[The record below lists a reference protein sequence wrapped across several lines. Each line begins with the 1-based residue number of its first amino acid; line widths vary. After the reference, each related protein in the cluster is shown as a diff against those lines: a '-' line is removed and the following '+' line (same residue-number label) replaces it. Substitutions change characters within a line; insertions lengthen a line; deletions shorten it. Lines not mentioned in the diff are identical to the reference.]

1 MLIASRFRCPVG
13 KRRKAAPGSAA
24 FQPCSTSGHGV
35 QRPAGF
41 PFRSTNGAAAPGEV
55 WAAARQTGPR
65 RAAPLVLLYA
75 VFATHPQRG
84 EYSRPPLAPAVIAPQ
99 HRRLA
104 VTSSISLVFALWRK
118 LVHFAVPALPNGSLI
133 RWEPFYGWR
142 VPQGSPAS
150 PWEGVSK
157 FHYPPRCRR
166 ARPATAG
173 SKVRV
178 DRSVRSLFT
187 SSELPSWRRAFCR
200 YSRGFCAWNTVYS
213 VVGGRDLSLLT
224 YQAGYKHNSQ
234 AVSANS
240 PKEF

>member
-1 MLIASRFRCPVG
+1 MG

-35 QRPAGF
+35 QRPAGYSISIHE
-41 PFRSTNGAAAPGEV
+41 RG
-55 WAAARQTGPR
+55 R
-65 RAAPLVLLYA
+65 RAGRSLGCRKTDRPQAGGPLWFVVRCICHAPPARGVFQAA
-75 VFATHPQRG
+75 VGSGCHSSTA
-84 EYSRPPLAPAVIAPQ
+84 PPPP
-99 HRRLA
+99 
-104 VTSSISLVFALWRK
+104 
-118 LVHFAVPALPNGSLI
+118 
-133 RWEPFYGWR
+133 WEGWR

-213 VVGGRDLSLLT
+213 VVSGRLVPPHLSGGFFAVCCVGQQGFFKISRKFFKPNSIERVIWLLFT
-224 YQAGYKHNSQ
+224 PSALAI
-234 AVSANS
+234 AVTLR
-240 PKEF
+240 PRMKRT

>member
-1 MLIASRFRCPVG
+1 MLPFNLAPRLDTVSRG
-13 KRRKAAPGSAA
+13 QQGI
-24 FQPCSTSGHGV
+24 
-35 QRPAGF
+35 
-41 PFRSTNGAAAPGEV
+41 PFRSTNGTAAPGEV
-55 WAAARQTGPR
+55 WAAVRQTGPR
-65 RAAPLVLLYA
+65 RAAPMVFVVRCICHAPPARGVFQAA
-75 VFATHPQRG
+75 VGSGCHSSTAPL
-84 EYSRPPLAPAVIAPQ
+84 PP
-99 HRRLA
+99 
-104 VTSSISLVFALWRK
+104 
-118 LVHFAVPALPNGSLI
+118 
-133 RWEPFYGWR
+133 WEGWR

-213 VVGGRDLSLLT
+213 VVGGRLVPPHLSGGFWAFSGTL
-224 YQAGYKHNSQ
+224 
-234 AVSANS
+234 
-240 PKEF
+240 

>member
-1 MLIASRFRCPVG
+1 MLPFNLAPRLDTVSRG
-13 KRRKAAPGSAA
+13 QQGI
-24 FQPCSTSGHGV
+24 
-35 QRPAGF
+35 
-41 PFRSTNGAAAPGEV
+41 PFRSTNGTAAPGEV

-99 HRRLA
+99 HRRP
-104 VTSSISLVFALWRK
+104 R
-118 LVHFAVPALPNGSLI
+118 G
-133 RWEPFYGWR
+133 EGWR

-178 DRSVRSLFT
+178 DRCIYRIKLASCTENFRQVAGENLPPRRKGPPVMGSASRSGWQSVGS
-187 SSELPSWRRAFCR
+187 
-200 YSRGFCAWNTVYS
+200 VI
-213 VVGGRDLSLLT
+213 VVGNRDAILGQNSLQQLSAF
-224 YQAGYKHNSQ
+224 QVK
-234 AVSANS
+234 V
-240 PKEF
+240 

>member
-1 MLIASRFRCPVG
+1 M
-13 KRRKAAPGSAA
+13 PGSSYERTPKDGTSSTA
-24 FQPCSTSGHGV
+24 FWPALTPGH
-35 QRPAGF
+35 RPGADRDI

-65 RAAPLVLLYA
+65 RAAPMVFVVRCICHAPPARGVFQAA
-75 VFATHPQRG
+75 VGSGCHSSTAPL
-84 EYSRPPLAPAVIAPQ
+84 PP
-99 HRRLA
+99 
-104 VTSSISLVFALWRK
+104 
-118 LVHFAVPALPNGSLI
+118 
-133 RWEPFYGWR
+133 WEGWR

-213 VVGGRDLSLLT
+213 VVSGRLVPPHLSGGL
-224 YQAGYKHNSQ
+224 
-234 AVSANS
+234 
-240 PKEF
+240 

>member
-1 MLIASRFRCPVG
+1 MLPFNLAPRLDTVSRG
-13 KRRKAAPGSAA
+13 QQGI
-24 FQPCSTSGHGV
+24 
-35 QRPAGF
+35 
-41 PFRSTNGAAAPGEV
+41 PFRSTNGTAAPGEV
-55 WAAARQTGPR
+55 WAAVRQTGPR
-65 RAAPLVLLYA
+65 RAAPIVFVVRCICHAPPARGVFQAA
-75 VFATHPQRG
+75 VGSGCHSSTAPL
-84 EYSRPPLAPAVIAPQ
+84 PP
-99 HRRLA
+99 
-104 VTSSISLVFALWRK
+104 
-118 LVHFAVPALPNGSLI
+118 
-133 RWEPFYGWR
+133 WEGWR

-213 VVGGRDLSLLT
+213 VVSGRLVPPHLSGGFFAVCCVGQQGFFKISRKFFKPNSIERVIWLLFT
-224 YQAGYKHNSQ
+224 PSALAI
-234 AVSANS
+234 AVTLRPRMKRA
-240 PKEF
+240 

>member
-1 MLIASRFRCPVG
+1 MRTSFPLGSGETQKGSTWKCCLSTLLHVWTRCPEASRFSISIHEQGRRTGGSLGCRKTDRPQAGGPLGFVVRCICHAPPARGVFQAAVG
-13 KRRKAAPGSAA
+13 SGCHSSTAP
-24 FQPCSTSGHGV
+24 P
-35 QRPAGF
+35 P
-41 PFRSTNGAAAPGEV
+41 
-55 WAAARQTGPR
+55 
-65 RAAPLVLLYA
+65 
-75 VFATHPQRG
+75 RG
-84 EYSRPPLAPAVIAPQ
+84 E
-99 HRRLA
+99 
-104 VTSSISLVFALWRK
+104 
-118 LVHFAVPALPNGSLI
+118 
-133 RWEPFYGWR
+133 GWR

-187 SSELPSWRRAFCR
+187 SLELPSWRRAFCR

-213 VVGGRDLSLLT
+213 VVGGKGLSLLT

-234 AVSANS
+234 ADSANS
-240 PKEF
+240 QKILSVFIIWKGRDANGTNYQKISSK

>member
-1 MLIASRFRCPVG
+1 MG

-55 WAAARQTGPR
+55 WAAVRQTGPR
-65 RAAPLVLLYA
+65 RAAPM
-75 VFATHPQRG
+75 VFVVRCICHAPPARG
-84 EYSRPPLAPAVIAPQ
+84 VFQDTVGSGCHSSTAPPPP
-99 HRRLA
+99 
-104 VTSSISLVFALWRK
+104 WR
-118 LVHFAVPALPNGSLI
+118 
-133 RWEPFYGWR
+133 GWR

-157 FHYPPRCRR
+157 FHYPPCCRR
-166 ARPATAG
+166 ARPATTG

-187 SSELPSWRRAFCR
+187 SLELPSWRRAFCR
-200 YSRGFCAWNTVYS
+200 YSHGFCAWNTVYS
-213 VVGGRDLSLLT
+213 VVGGRLSRLT
-224 YQAGYKHNSQ
+224 YQSDFWRSVASINGRIPKFPANFLGRSQ
-234 AVSANS
+234 
-240 PKEF
+240 

>member
-1 MLIASRFRCPVG
+1 MRTSFPLGSGETQKGSTWKCCLSTLLHVWTRCPEASRFSISIHERG
-13 KRRKAAPGSAA
+13 
-24 FQPCSTSGHGV
+24 
-35 QRPAGF
+35 
-41 PFRSTNGAAAPGEV
+41 
-55 WAAARQTGPR
+55 R
-65 RAAPLVLLYA
+65 RAGGSLGCRKTDRPQAGGPHGFVVRCICHAPPARGVFQAAVGSGCHSSTAPL
-75 VFATHPQRG
+75 
-84 EYSRPPLAPAVIAPQ
+84 PP
-99 HRRLA
+99 
-104 VTSSISLVFALWRK
+104 
-118 LVHFAVPALPNGSLI
+118 
-133 RWEPFYGWR
+133 WEGWR

-213 VVGGRDLSLLT
+213 VVGGRLVPPHLSGGL
-224 YQAGYKHNSQ
+224 
-234 AVSANS
+234 
-240 PKEF
+240 

>member
-1 MLIASRFRCPVG
+1 MRTSFPLGSGETQKGSTRKCCLSTLLHVWTRCPEASRVFHFDPRTGPPRRG
-13 KRRKAAPGSAA
+13 KFGLPQDRQAPG
-24 FQPCSTSGHGV
+24 G
-35 QRPAGF
+35 RPPWF
-41 PFRSTNGAAAPGEV
+41 
-55 WAAARQTGPR
+55 
-65 RAAPLVLLYA
+65 LLYA
-75 VFATHPQRG
+75 VFATHPQRR
-84 EYSRPPLAPAVIAPQ
+84 EYSRPSVAPTVIAPQ

-104 VTSSISLVFALWRK
+104 VTSSISLVSALRQK

-187 SSELPSWRRAFCR
+187 SSELPSWRRAFRR
-200 YSRGFCAWNTVYS
+200 YSHGFCAWNTVYS
-213 VVGGRDLSLLT
+213 VVGGRIVPPHLSGGL
-224 YQAGYKHNSQ
+224 
-234 AVSANS
+234 
-240 PKEF
+240 

>member
-1 MLIASRFRCPVG
+1 VLPFNLAPRLDTVSRG
-13 KRRKAAPGSAA
+13 QQGI
-24 FQPCSTSGHGV
+24 
-35 QRPAGF
+35 
-41 PFRSTNGAAAPGEV
+41 PFRSTNRAAAPGEV

-65 RAAPLVLLYA
+65 RAAPMVLLYA

-99 HRRLA
+99 HRRP
-104 VTSSISLVFALWRK
+104 R
-118 LVHFAVPALPNGSLI
+118 G
-133 RWEPFYGWR
+133 EGWR

-213 VVGGRDLSLLT
+213 VVSGRLVPPHLSGGFFAVCCVGQQGFFKISRKFFKPNSIERVIWLLFT
-224 YQAGYKHNSQ
+224 PSALAI
-234 AVSANS
+234 AVTLRPRMKRA
-240 PKEF
+240 

>member
-1 MLIASRFRCPVG
+1 MRTSFPLGSGETQKGSTWKCCLSTLLHVWTRCPEASRFSISIHERG
-13 KRRKAAPGSAA
+13 
-24 FQPCSTSGHGV
+24 
-35 QRPAGF
+35 
-41 PFRSTNGAAAPGEV
+41 
-55 WAAARQTGPR
+55 R
-65 RAAPLVLLYA
+65 RAGGSLGCRKTDRPQAGGSSVLLYA

-99 HRRLA
+99 HRCLA
-104 VTSSISLVFALWRK
+104 VTSSISLISALRRK
-118 LVHFAVPALPNGSLI
+118 FVHFAVPALPNGSMI

-213 VVGGRDLSLLT
+213 VVGGRLVPPHLSGGFWAFSGTL
-224 YQAGYKHNSQ
+224 
-234 AVSANS
+234 
-240 PKEF
+240 

>member
-1 MLIASRFRCPVG
+1 MLPFNLAPRLDTVSRG
-13 KRRKAAPGSAA
+13 QQGI
-24 FQPCSTSGHGV
+24 
-35 QRPAGF
+35 
-41 PFRSTNGAAAPGEV
+41 PFRSTNGTAAPGEV
-55 WAAARQTGPR
+55 WAAVRQTGPR
-65 RAAPLVLLYA
+65 RAAPMVLLYA

-84 EYSRPPLAPAVIAPQ
+84 EYSRPPVAPAVIAPQ
-99 HRRLA
+99 YRCPRGED
-104 VTSSISLVFALWRK
+104 WR
-118 LVHFAVPALPNGSLI
+118 I
-133 RWEPFYGWR
+133 
-142 VPQGSPAS
+142 PQSSPAS

-157 FHYPPRCRR
+157 FHNPPRCRR